1 MSYQDYVIK
10 RNGEKEVVSFDKIL
24 KRVTL
29 LGKNTLE
36 INYTSLVKKI
46 IDMLYDEIP
55 TDKIDELTA
64 QECASLITT
73 HPDYGILASRILISN
88 HHKKTTSDYLEVIEK
103 LYNNKDVHG
112 KQSPIINKTLYDLVK
127 EHHL

>member
-1 MSYQDYVIK
+1 MSYQDFVIK

-55 TDKIDELTA
+55 TDR
-64 QECASLITT
+64 
-73 HPDYGILASRILISN
+73 SRWVCHLPSRTRN
-88 HHKKTTSDYLEVIEK
+88 CSWCQGQCRQPCPSVATS
-103 LYNNKDVHG
+103 
-112 KQSPIINKTLYDLVK
+112 
-127 EHHL
+127 